1 MGILPNEL
9 NQYRSYNYRWGL
21 GVLDPASYNSTSYK
35 NSNVSN
41 LIIQSGGF
49 PDKRV
54 KTSIEETLGINV
66 EYFIEDVNIDS
77 LISANPNTGVSN
89 AITHEFTVVEPYSVG
104 LFLQSLYIAALESGY
119 TNYIEAPYVLICDWI
134 GHTDQNETIKIP
146 ATRHF
151 AIKLVNVTFNV
162 NAKGCI
168 YSVQAIPYNHVG
180 LIDEYQKITNHT
192 TINGLTV
199 EQMLESG
206 DKSLARI
213 LNSREEAK
221 VSCGEKRVGD
231 LYRVL
236 FPRDLVNGLISSPAP
251 AISTPIRSSSAS
263 SLLPPVA
270 TNAPA
275 ITPGAGRAGFSTGIT
290 PTAVAP
296 GAGRVGF
303 STGVTS
309 TINLGNNPGNPNAA
323 GYFSQPSNT
332 FAANNSNRFGNFNPD
347 GTVAGTGQSARPG
360 GQRELRLNGGE
371 SVRTRVTGATAP
383 GALGDGLRG
392 GSSGQITTTRVIDT
406 PAGPRTVT
414 QTTPAIGYGV
424 GQVDPSLARA
434 AGLLGSVG
442 TGSGIS
448 WTAPPQQATIPINP
462 NSNDIGNSQII
473 IDFNTR
479 GNVRF
484 AFDNEYWDNEQLI
497 YRDANFTVDSQTRD
511 FEFSEGTKIE
521 KIIED
526 VILQSNWGQTLLRQT
541 PDANGNMNW
550 FKIDIHVGIRGLE
563 EQLKIGRPALEFQY
577 HVVPYKVHKSRFD
590 RVNAVQNY
598 APQIRDAVKAYYYSY
613 TGLNQ
618 DIIDFE
624 FNIDNSFYKP
634 LMNMQNGGS
643 IESPFAVIVEEP
655 RLGHSADAL
664 PDATLSQNDNTLA
677 LPWSNTSSS
686 SNGMRLDINKRVIA
700 EQFNRL
706 MLNSDVDNVEL
717 TLRIWGDPYYLS
729 DNDSGNYRSSSQG
742 PNINSDGTIEVFRN
756 EVYVL
761 LKFNSGVDYVGN
773 LMALD
778 PVSAFNGL
786 YRVVSL
792 KNSFARGR
800 FTQELVLLRA
810 PNQSQESVNF
820 SSSIVS
826 SFIDNIN
833 PAFILDKLSQSI
845 QGVGSGV
852 FSGLFSELDAGLHRF
867 VRLSQINVQSFEKL
881 LGSSVNDVVQNVTG
895 FLNLG
900 NLLNNRLRGT
910 LGNFASGLTNTVLGV
925 NSTLGQL
932 QGSLNNTVR
941 ELQTGLNKA
950 VDNVSFGFNA
960 GQVDPAFRTALANV
974 SPQLNVAT
982 QQLTAQI
989 GTIGSLSQTLQSLPQ
1004 NINTVLTNTSQSIQ
1018 LERLRALDA
1027 AIPGLQQQLRATVP
1041 GGVASLTAAA
1051 PQLQSALSSGL
1062 PVLQQSLAQTLPAI
1076 SSNLQ
1081 QSVSSVARNI
1091 STITNNLSL
1100 ESIPIKIADSN
1111 QARIYSGVRNAVA
1124 NRGPASTSAAG
1135 INQWNQELQ
1144 SLDKTL
1150 TSAVR
1155 NISTGLRRLI

>member
-1 MGILPNEL
+1 MAILPNEL

-21 GVLDPASYNSTSYK
+21 GVLDPSSYNSTSYK

-49 PDKRV
+49 PDKRI

-134 GHTDQNETIKIP
+134 GHTDSNTTVKIP

-151 AIKLVNVTFNV
+151 AIKLINVTFNV

-168 YSVQAIPYNHVG
+168 YSVQAIPYNHMG

-192 TINGLTV
+192 TVNGLTV
-199 EQMLESG
+199 DQMLESG
-206 DKSLARI
+206 EKSLARI
-213 LNSREEAK
+213 LNTREQAK
-221 VSCGEKRVGD
+221 VSCGEKLVGD
-231 LYRVL
+231 LYRIL
-236 FPRDLVNGLISSPAP
+236 FPRDLVNGLIASPAP
-251 AISTPIRSSSAS
+251 APAGGRGNGNAE
-263 SLLPPVA
+263 VA
-270 TNAPA
+270 RR
-275 ITPGAGRAGFSTGIT
+275 RAD
-290 PTAVAP
+290 AQ
-296 GAGRVGF
+296 
-303 STGVTS
+303 
-309 TINLGNNPGNPNAA
+309 NAA
-323 GYFSQPSNT
+323 SDRQLIARAQGATPPAPRLSTDAEIAAFNTQIGGGTYTLDGRTITPSNT
-332 FAANNSNRFGNFNPD
+332 TTEFSALNANRFGNFNSD
-347 GTVAGTGQSARPG
+347 GTISGPGQSARPG
-360 GQRELRLNGGE
+360 RTTELGLRGGE
-371 SVRTRVTGATAP
+371 STRTRVTGATAP

-414 QTTPAIGYGV
+414 QTLPAAPSIGYGA
-424 GQVDPSLARA
+424 GQVDPALARA
-434 AGLLGSVG
+434 AGITSSGPMAGSSV
-442 TGSGIS
+442 S
-448 WTAPPQQATIPINP
+448 WTAPPQQATIPRNP
-462 NSNDIGNSQII
+462 NSNDIGNSEII

-511 FEFSEGTKIE
+511 FEFAEGTKIE

-550 FKIDIHVGIRGLE
+550 FKIDIHVGIRGLQD
-563 EQLKIGRPALEFQY
+563 QLKIGRPALEFQY

-634 LMNMQNGGS
+634 LMNMQTGGS
-643 IESPFAVIVEEP
+643 LESPYAVIVEEP
-655 RLGHSADAL
+655 RFGAAADLL
-664 PDATLSQNDNTLA
+664 PGSPSSQNDNTLA
-677 LPWSNTSSS
+677 LPWSHSSAS
-686 SNGMRLDINKRVIA
+686 PNGMRLDINKRVIA

-742 PNINSDGTIEVFRN
+742 ANINNDGTIEIFRN

-761 LKFNSGVDYVGN
+761 LKFNSGVDYTGN

-786 YRVVSL
+786 YRVISL
-792 KNSFARGR
+792 KNSFSRGK

-810 PNQSQESVNF
+810 PNQSQESVNL
-820 SSSIVS
+820 STSLVS

-833 PAFILDKLSQSI
+833 PAFILQRLSENIQSL
-845 QGVGSGV
+845 GSGA
-852 FSGLFSELDAGLHRF
+852 FSGLFGQLDAGLHRF
-867 VRLSQINVQSFEKL
+867 VRLGQINVQSFEKL
-881 LGSSVNDVVQNVTG
+881 LGTSVNDVIQNVTG
-895 FLNLG
+895 FLNIG

-910 LGNFASGLTNTVLGV
+910 LGNFASGLANTVTGV
-925 NSTLGQL
+925 NSALGQL
-932 QGSLNNTVR
+932 QGNLNNLTR
-941 ELQTGLNKA
+941 DLQTGLNKA

-960 GQVDPAFRTALANV
+960 GQVDPAFRNALANV

-982 QQLTAQI
+982 QQLTAQL
-989 GTIGSLSQTLQSLPQ
+989 GNLGPLNQALSSLPQ
-1004 NINTVLTNTSQSIQ
+1004 NISTVLTNTKNSIQ
-1018 LERLRALDA
+1018 LERLRNLDT

-1041 GGVASLTAAA
+1041 GGVASLTSAASI
-1051 PQLQSALSSGL
+1051 LQSSAASGL
-1062 PVLQQSLAQTLPAI
+1062 PGLQQTLAQTLPTV
-1076 SSNLQ
+1076 SQNLQ
-1081 QSVSSVARNI
+1081 QVVSNLGNTVPSVVR
-1091 STITNNLSL
+1091 NLSL
-1100 ESIPIKIADSN
+1100 ESIPIRIADSN
-1111 QARIYSGVRNAVA
+1111 QARIFSGVRTEIAQ
-1124 NRGPASTSAAG
+1124 RGPASNSPAG
-1135 INQWNQELQ
+1135 VNQWNQELQ
-1144 SLDKTL
+1144 RLDRTL
-1150 TSAVR
+1150 NSAVQ
-1155 NISTGLRRLI
+1155 NITTGLRRFI